1 MDEHDVERLL
11 RDAVGEAPPAGFS
24 AGDVAARS
32 VRETARFRMRV
43 ATAGAFTVL
52 VLAGGGM
59 VGFLGFGP
67 PSETGTSA
75 DSSALSS
82 GEADREQNL
91 QSGQPGEMSARQ
103 ERSAK
108 DAGAAPLQG
117 GAESADTLGCQE
129 VDRELALALAS
140 ELPATASRSPEAE
153 PGRVPCADGG
163 GTAAYRVDDGVAKGL
178 ISAGVVPSGLQF
190 RLSAP
195 EGRAYAEA
203 RTPSGGTLLVFS
215 DPEGGSKAPLAG
227 DLQRIA
233 DALAA
238 GR

>member
-1 MDEHDVERLL
+1 MAEHDVARLL

-52 VLAGGGM
+52 ALAGGGM

-67 PSETGTSA
+67 PSDNSTSA
-75 DSSALSS
+75 DSSAVSG
-82 GEADREQNL
+82 GEADREQSL
-91 QSGQPGEMSARQ
+91 QMGQPGAASARQ
-103 ERSAK
+103 DRSTE

-117 GAESADTLGCQE
+117 GAESADTLGCQK

-140 ELPATASRSPEAE
+140 ELPATASRSPAAE
-153 PGRVPCADGG
+153 PGHVPCADGG

-178 ISAGVVPSGLQF
+178 ISAGFVPSGLLF
-190 RLSAP
+190 RVSAP

-203 RTPSGGTLLVFS
+203 RTPSGGTLLVLS
-215 DPEGGSKAPLAG
+215 DPTGDSTAPLAG